1 MSNRTVSVTS
11 VVLNNSGVATS
22 VSRTVNAVVV
32 GDNIVADF
40 RQLAPGVINSAYTEF
55 PTGGTGIQTSIYP

>member
-1 MSNRTVSVTS
+1 MSNRTVTVSSVF
-11 VVLNNSGVATS
+11 LNNQGVATS

-40 RQLAPGVINSAYTEF
+40 RQTNPGVINSAYTEF
-55 PTGGTGIQTSIYP
+55 PVMGTDIQTSIYP

>member
-1 MSNRTVSVTS
+1 MANRTVTVSTVF
-11 VVLNNSGVATS
+11 LNNQGVSTS

-40 RQLAPGVINSAYTEF
+40 RQFNPGVINSAYTEF
-55 PTGGTGIQTSIYP
+55 PTMASNIQTTIYP